1 MPSTELTNYSFHA
14 EYNSST
20 SADELFVKHSIPE
33 LRALEKRT
41 RSDIEKKKQEL
52 RLMVGERYRDLIDAA
67 DSIVNMRHCAL
78 SIQEELHH
86 MQDSCDVNALKSTV
100 KAQIN
105 EDKKGT
111 KDEKKHHLYSSAAQI
126 KLLVDVPEQI
136 WRSLE
141 SHKYLNASRLYLIAK
156 LVYKNLQA
164 HNEDAPF
171 NVSVTFP
178 VVQRQWDAV
187 SHFKAQILQKA
198 TLYLKVIE
206 QSEQSLAETLCAIML
221 LDDVTKKDV
230 FRKCLDMRTSA
241 LIQILKK
248 SEAKD
253 TKSMVDQFREMIR
266 LIRGT
271 VYHVGSVFISAVN
284 EQSLFESYLHQL
296 QQGFTVYED
305 SAQPSPVLMSPRD
318 SKASLTRL
326 YSPSTNIHLLVR
338 YLPESIQ
345 TFTPFLHL
353 SGTRGQLSQE
363 DITTRMNLWVD
374 QIVEQF
380 HEKLNALLSKI
391 TCAKEL
397 NELRKIIWEFLK
409 EDELVKEEN
418 QSSFKRFPSKV
429 HRTSLGFE
437 LNIQKTALS
446 WFLTC
451 HLVFHKSFSIWNDL
465 LRNGFNKRFK
475 DIIISSFSELSNQ
488 PEKLLK
494 NRLYK
499 LEDSNNEERHL
510 GNFIWADGSTFFNSK
525 PHDNTASVFKNRIEL
540 LVSGQTSLV
549 NDAKIAFDKNLKDI
563 KDDMEPVFVLSGND
577 RTNELFLDDFA
588 SGELFNANSDTEDLS
603 TFFQETIVSSVTSY
617 RDQLYSLLEEVDTSD
632 KNEDSQ
638 VITVNNAK
646 RLLIGRIAYTIA
658 YESTELPILL
668 QLVFVKEKKVN
679 QFNSRLS
686 SSLIDSRLVNLRQ
699 TLMDVYFPAHQ
710 PWIKWIT
717 HNVQVTISEML
728 SNNTHWD
735 ETNVQTLVWEEVTI
749 QDPIQGQ
756 EGNKMKLPSQPST
769 TIMNCLF
776 NACQE
781 INRVGSPTLHE
792 NVIKDLY
799 TQIFLKILDLY
810 TQFVSDTTQFT
821 NVSEQSAI
829 QLLYDIK
836 FLKKIFECCW
846 SPSMVDIEDDI
857 QTYKQREQMINQ
869 ILEAIRPKIDPIDFE
884 IFKPFLDKNVERHYT
899 RSSIMLGLLIQLN
912 PKITD
917 IRRKGVALQ
926 DYHNILAVAPQ
937 AARFTLLPISHK
949 VGQKNRS

>member
-100 KAQIN
+100 RAQIN

-126 KLLVDVPEQI
+126 KLLVDVPEQ
-136 WRSLE
+136 
-141 SHKYLNASRLYLIAK
+141 

-241 LIQILKK
+241 LIQILEK

-253 TKSMVDQFREMIR
+253 TKSMVEQFREMIR

-284 EQSLFESYLHQL
+284 EQSLYESYLHQL

-353 SGTRGQLSQE
+353 SGTRGQLIQE

-397 NELRKIIWEFLK
+397 HELRKIIWEFLK

-418 QSSFKRFPSKV
+418 QSSVKRFPSKV

-475 DIIISSFSELSNQ
+475 DIIRSSFSELSNQ

-510 GNFIWADGSTFFNSK
+510 GNFIWAHGSTFFNSK

-563 KDDMEPVFVLSGND
+563 KDDMEPVFTLSGNG
-577 RTNELFLDDFA
+577 RTNDLFLDEFA
-588 SGELFNANSDTEDLS
+588 TGELFNANSDTEDLS

-638 VITVNNAK
+638 VIAVNN
-646 RLLIGRIAYTIA
+646 
-658 YESTELPILL
+658 
-668 QLVFVKEKKVN
+668 
-679 QFNSRLS
+679 
-686 SSLIDSRLVNLRQ
+686 DSRLVNLRQ

-728 SNNTHWD
+728 SNTHWD

-810 TQFVSDTTQFT
+810 TQFVSDTAQFT

-836 FLKKIFECCW
+836 FFKKIFECYW
-846 SPSMVDIEDDI
+846 SPSMVDVEDDI